1 MKKQIMIILLIL
13 LLLSSAIGQA
23 AATTTIF
30 LTSDNV
36 MGNNDEVTMLNS
48 IKNYIEE
55 YSGGNVKVIV
65 DSESPSPGEASRAS
79 ESGADICVDF
89 AAADPGNLLVMAKYS
104 INSGKQII
112 YVNTGDFDLDSS
124 HSLRRAWDDNY
135 SPTIFAGVNYPG
147 KYLNESGVK
156 YIQPLKAYP
165 DAAHKGH
172 IHQNNEEV
180 NRYIARE
187 VVDAIGNNNSKYY
200 DNDLVITHKLSPSQ
214 MAKASQELYSSG
226 DSAMNGTYNSYSGP
240 QLLYLTSS
248 YLNGN
253 GLESPGEYAGPSNP
267 EQYSVFAKNSY
278 SINDYISMAGIVKEY
293 MDDNGK
299 APDSIEYEGAKISYY
314 DLLYNFA
321 KITANHTDGT
331 HMDFA
336 KNYHFEKVHESL
348 LITIL
353 PYVLVIVVLMLACVG
368 LRKIRGRRRKKRIR

>member
-1 MKKQIMIILLIL
+1 MVVLSLFQIRGVVLVAVGRHAV
-13 LLLSSAIGQA
+13 SVFREQ
-23 AATTTIF
+23 
-30 LTSDNV
+30 
-36 MGNNDEVTMLNS
+36 DE
-48 IKNYIEE
+48 
-55 YSGGNVKVIV
+55 
-65 DSESPSPGEASRAS
+65 P
-79 ESGADICVDF
+79 
-89 AAADPGNLLVMAKYS
+89 
-104 INSGKQII
+104 
-112 YVNTGDFDLDSS
+112 
-124 HSLRRAWDDNY
+124 
-135 SPTIFAGVNYPG
+135 
-147 KYLNESGVK
+147 
-156 YIQPLKAYP
+156 P
-165 DAAHKGH
+165 DAVPD
-172 IHQNNEEV
+172 EEGQIEQFPV
-180 NRYIARE
+180 KSHLFRVI
-187 VVDAIGNNNSKYY
+187 SKYY

-214 MAKASQELYSSG
+214 MAKASHELYSSG
-226 DSAMNGTYNSYSGP
+226 DTAMNGTYNGYTGP

-253 GLESPGEYAGPSNP
+253 GLESPGKYAGPSNP

-336 KNYHFEKVHESL
+336 KNYHFEKVHESI

-368 LRKIRGRRRKKRIR
+368 LRKIRGRGRRKRRR

>member
-1 MKKQIMIILLIL
+1 MKKQILIILLIL
-13 LLLSSAIGQA
+13 LLLSSCISQVTA
-23 AATTTIF
+23 ATTIF

-65 DSESPSPGEASRAS
+65 DSKSPSPGEASRAT

-104 INSGKQII
+104 VNSDKQII
-112 YVNTGDFDLDSS
+112 YVNTGDFDLDTS

-135 SPTIFAGVNYPG
+135 SPTIFAGLNYPG

-165 DAAHKGH
+165 NAVHKGH
-172 IHQNNEEV
+172 LHENNEEV
-180 NRYIARE
+180 NKYIAKE
-187 VVDAIGNNNSKYY
+187 IVNSMGNSNSKYY
-200 DNDLVITHKLSPSQ
+200 DNDLVVTHKLDPSQ
-214 MAKASQELYSSG
+214 MAKASHELYSS
-226 DSAMNGTYNSYSGP
+226 DNKEMNSTYNSYTGP

-278 SINDYISMAGIVKEY
+278 SINDYISMAGIVKQY
-293 MDDNGK
+293 MDDNGR

-321 KITANHTDGT
+321 KITANDIDGK

-336 KNYHFEKVHESL
+336 KNYHFEKVHESI
-348 LITIL
+348 LITII
-353 PYVLVIVVLMLACVG
+353 PYVLVIVVLILACVG
-368 LRKIRGRRRKKRIR
+368 LRKIRGRGRKKRRR